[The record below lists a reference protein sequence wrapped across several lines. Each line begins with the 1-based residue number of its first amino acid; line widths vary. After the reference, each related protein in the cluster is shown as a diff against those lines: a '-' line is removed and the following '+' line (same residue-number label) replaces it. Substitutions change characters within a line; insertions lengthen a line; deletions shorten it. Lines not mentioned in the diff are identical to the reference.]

1 MRRDGG
7 WLERLPVKKRL
18 IVMTFLVVL
27 VTVALV
33 SGCIGAFSYRTIST
47 QAMDARAQLAHF
59 TAASIAKRM
68 QECLRLTDLILSQDL
83 VKDAISRTASGE
95 AYPLAEQIQDAK
107 DISAFTQT
115 LESTSSVVRVRILL
129 CGQALYSNEL
139 VTFFPMDG
147 ELRAHLAQ
155 LRAQGQYYTISEGE
169 FPYIFQKTQR
179 VVSFTRPSVSTEDFQ
194 TIEGGVAIDI
204 ATEEILSYMRNMLV
218 SPEDAVTLYD
228 AAGTPILRVGNEK
241 LAQLAS
247 PGGALDAWHGAA
259 EEVFFYETQLPA
271 EQWLLSYRV
280 QAAALYSPATELLRT
295 IVLVLAAALLV
306 ALLMTITTSTAQSR
320 RLLALAHAMDR
331 VRNGDMDVRVEEGGK
346 NEMGIMEHSFNYLA
360 DSLQRTLDA
369 RVEAGKQMVQLEMRL
384 LQSQIKPHFLY
395 NTLGLI
401 CWRLTKKGDLEGARY
416 VQALAQFYRIGLN
429 QGNALI
435 ALEQEL
441 RHVQLYVEIQNFRL
455 DGAIALQIT
464 LPQELKDIRVPGN
477 MLQPLVENSI
487 VAGILEKPGGR
498 GSVQIS
504 CAQEGKDLTILIS
517 DDGVGVDIAMVESVL
532 NQRSDSHY
540 GIWNVNRRL
549 RLIYG
554 ERAGL
559 AYSINAAGGVDVLVR
574 IPQG

>member
-259 EEVFFYETQLPA
+259 EEVFFYETRLPA

-306 ALLMTITTSTAQSR
+306 ALVMTITTSTAQSR

-401 CWRLTKKGDLEGARY
+401 CWRLTKNGDLEGARY

-504 CAQEGKDLTILIS
+504 CAQDGKDLTILIS

>member
-179 VVSFTRPSVSTEDFQ
+179 VVSFTRPSVSTEVFQ

-259 EEVFFYETQLPA
+259 GEVLFYETRLPA

-464 LPQELKDIRVPGN
+464 LPQALKDIRVPGN

-504 CAQEGKDLTILIS
+504 CAQDGKDLTILIS

>member
-68 QECLRLTDLILSQDL
+68 QECLRLTELILSQDL

-259 EEVFFYETQLPA
+259 GEVLFYETRLPA

-295 IVLVLAAALLV
+295 IMLVLAAALLV

-401 CWRLTKKGDLEGARY
+401 CWRLTKNGDLEGARY

-504 CAQEGKDLTILIS
+504 CAQDGKDLTILIS

>member
-169 FPYIFQKTQR
+169 FPYIFQKTRR

-259 EEVFFYETQLPA
+259 EEVFFYETRLPA

-504 CAQEGKDLTILIS
+504 CAQGGKDLTILIS

>member
-68 QECLRLTDLILSQDL
+68 QECLRLTELILSQDL

-259 EEVFFYETQLPA
+259 EEVFFYETRLPA

-295 IVLVLAAALLV
+295 IMLVLAAALLV

-504 CAQEGKDLTILIS
+504 CAQDGKDLTILIS

>member
-68 QECLRLTDLILSQDL
+68 QECLRLTELILSQDL

-169 FPYIFQKTQR
+169 FPYIFQKTRR

-247 PGGALDAWHGAA
+247 PGGTLDAWHGAA
-259 EEVFFYETQLPA
+259 EKVLFYETRLPA

>member
-33 SGCIGAFSYRTIST
+33 SGCIGAFSYRTISA

-169 FPYIFQKTQR
+169 FPYIFQKTRR

-259 EEVFFYETQLPA
+259 EEVFFYETRLPA

-401 CWRLTKKGDLEGARY
+401 CWRLTKNGDLEGARY

-504 CAQEGKDLTILIS
+504 CAQDGKDLTILIS

>member
-259 EEVFFYETQLPA
+259 EEVLFYETRLPA

-295 IVLVLAAALLV
+295 IMLVLAAALLV

-504 CAQEGKDLTILIS
+504 CAQDGKDLTILIS

>member
-68 QECLRLTDLILSQDL
+68 QECLRLTELILSQDL

-147 ELRAHLAQ
+147 ELRAHLVQ

-259 EEVFFYETQLPA
+259 EEVIFYETRLPA

-504 CAQEGKDLTILIS
+504 CAQDGKDLTILIS

>member
-204 ATEEILSYMRNMLV
+204 ATEEILSSMRNMLV

-259 EEVFFYETQLPA
+259 EEVLFYETRLPA

-401 CWRLTKKGDLEGARY
+401 CWRLTKNGDLEGARY

-504 CAQEGKDLTILIS
+504 CAQDGKDLTILIS

>member
-68 QECLRLTDLILSQDL
+68 QECLRLTELILSQDL

-115 LESTSSVVRVRILL
+115 LESTSGVVRVRILL

-259 EEVFFYETQLPA
+259 EGVFFYETRLPA

-401 CWRLTKKGDLEGARY
+401 CWRLTKNGDLEGARY

-504 CAQEGKDLTILIS
+504 CTQDGKDLTILIS

>member
-169 FPYIFQKTQR
+169 FPYIFQKTRR

-401 CWRLTKKGDLEGARY
+401 CWRLTKNGDLEGARY

-464 LPQELKDIRVPGN
+464 LPQALKDIRVPGN

-504 CAQEGKDLTILIS
+504 CAQDGKDLTILIS

>member
-115 LESTSSVVRVRILL
+115 LESTSGVVRVRILL

-259 EEVFFYETQLPA
+259 EEVLFYETRLPA

-401 CWRLTKKGDLEGARY
+401 CWRLTKNGDLEGARY

>member
-18 IVMTFLVVL
+18 IVMTFSVVL

-47 QAMDARAQLAHF
+47 QAMDARAQLAQF

-115 LESTSSVVRVRILL
+115 LESTSGVVRVRILL

-259 EEVFFYETQLPA
+259 EEVLFYETRLPA

-464 LPQELKDIRVPGN
+464 LPPG
-477 MLQPLVENSI
+477 
-487 VAGILEKPGGR
+487 
-498 GSVQIS
+498 
-504 CAQEGKDLTILIS
+504 
-517 DDGVGVDIAMVESVL
+517 
-532 NQRSDSHY
+532 
-540 GIWNVNRRL
+540 
-549 RLIYG
+549 
-554 ERAGL
+554 
-559 AYSINAAGGVDVLVR
+559 
-574 IPQG
+574 

>member
-280 QAAALYSPATELLRT
+280 QAAALYSPATELLRN
-295 IVLVLAAALLV
+295 IVLVLAVALLV
-306 ALLMTITTSTAQSR
+306 ALVMTITTSTAQSR

-504 CAQEGKDLTILIS
+504 CAQDGKDLTILIS

>member
-1 MRRDGG
+1 
-7 WLERLPVKKRL
+7 
-18 IVMTFLVVL
+18 
-27 VTVALV
+27 
-33 SGCIGAFSYRTIST
+33 
-47 QAMDARAQLAHF
+47 MDARAQLAHF

-147 ELRAHLAQ
+147 EQRAHLAQ

-259 EEVFFYETQLPA
+259 EKVLFYETRLPA

-401 CWRLTKKGDLEGARY
+401 CWRLTKNGDLEGARC

-504 CAQEGKDLTILIS
+504 CAQDGKDLTILIS

>member
-115 LESTSSVVRVRILL
+115 LESTSGVVRVRILL

-259 EEVFFYETQLPA
+259 EEVLFYETRLPA

-401 CWRLTKKGDLEGARY
+401 CWRLTKNGDLEGARY

-464 LPQELKDIRVPGN
+464 LPQALKDIRVPGN

>member
-33 SGCIGAFSYRTIST
+33 SGCIDAFSYRTIST

-68 QECLRLTDLILSQDL
+68 QECLRLTELILSQDL

-259 EEVFFYETQLPA
+259 EEVFFYETRLPA

-504 CAQEGKDLTILIS
+504 CAQDGKDLTILIS

>member
-1 MRRDGG
+1 MPAADGSDFEPGFGERRYF
-7 WLERLPVKKRL
+7 P
-18 IVMTFLVVL
+18 
-27 VTVALV
+27 
-33 SGCIGAFSYRTIST
+33 
-47 QAMDARAQLAHF
+47 
-59 TAASIAKRM
+59 
-68 QECLRLTDLILSQDL
+68 
-83 VKDAISRTASGE
+83 TASGE

-129 CGQALYSNEL
+129 CGQALYSNDSL
-139 VTFFPMDG
+139 HSFPMDG

-259 EEVFFYETQLPA
+259 EEVLFYETRLPA

-384 LQSQIKPHFLY
+384 LQSQIKPHFC
-395 NTLGLI
+395 TTPWG
-401 CWRLTKKGDLEGARY
+401 
-416 VQALAQFYRIGLN
+416 
-429 QGNALI
+429 
-435 ALEQEL
+435 
-441 RHVQLYVEIQNFRL
+441 
-455 DGAIALQIT
+455 
-464 LPQELKDIRVPGN
+464 
-477 MLQPLVENSI
+477 
-487 VAGILEKPGGR
+487 
-498 GSVQIS
+498 
-504 CAQEGKDLTILIS
+504 
-517 DDGVGVDIAMVESVL
+517 
-532 NQRSDSHY
+532 
-540 GIWNVNRRL
+540 
-549 RLIYG
+549 
-554 ERAGL
+554 
-559 AYSINAAGGVDVLVR
+559 
-574 IPQG
+574 

>member
-18 IVMTFLVVL
+18 IVLTFLVVL
-27 VTVALV
+27 VKVALV

-259 EEVFFYETQLPA
+259 GEVLFYETRLPA

-280 QAAALYSPATELLRT
+280 QPAALSSPATELLRT

-306 ALLMTITTSTAQSR
+306 PLLMTITTSTAQSR

>member
-259 EEVFFYETQLPA
+259 EEVFFYETRLPA

-295 IVLVLAAALLV
+295 IMLVLAAALLV

-331 VRNGDMDVRVEEGGK
+331 VRNGDMDVRVEEGDK

>member
-1 MRRDGG
+1 MRRAGG

-115 LESTSSVVRVRILL
+115 LESTSGVVRVRILL

-280 QAAALYSPATELLRT
+280 QAAALYSPATELLRN

-306 ALLMTITTSTAQSR
+306 ALVMTITTSTAQSR

-401 CWRLTKKGDLEGARY
+401 CWRLTKNGDLEGARY

>member
-169 FPYIFQKTQR
+169 FPYIFQKTRR

-247 PGGALDAWHGAA
+247 PGGALDAWYGAA
-259 EEVFFYETQLPA
+259 EEVFFYETRLPA

>member
-115 LESTSSVVRVRILL
+115 LESTSGVVRVRILL

-259 EEVFFYETQLPA
+259 EEVFFYETRLPA

>member
-169 FPYIFQKTQR
+169 FPYIFQKTRR

-204 ATEEILSYMRNMLV
+204 TTEEILSYMRNMLV

-259 EEVFFYETQLPA
+259 EEVFFYETRLPA

-504 CAQEGKDLTILIS
+504 CAQDGKDLTILIS

>member
-1 MRRDGG
+1 M
-7 WLERLPVKKRL
+7 KKRL

-259 EEVFFYETQLPA
+259 EEVFFYETRLPA

-295 IVLVLAAALLV
+295 IMLVLAAALLV

-401 CWRLTKKGDLEGARY
+401 CWRLTKNGDLEGARY

-504 CAQEGKDLTILIS
+504 CAQDGKDLTILIS

>member
-204 ATEEILSYMRNMLV
+204 ATEEVLSYMRNMLV

-259 EEVFFYETQLPA
+259 EEVFFYETRLPA

-401 CWRLTKKGDLEGARY
+401 CWRLTKNGDLEGARY

>member
-115 LESTSSVVRVRILL
+115 LESTSGVVRVRILL

-259 EEVFFYETQLPA
+259 GEVLFYETRLPA

-346 NEMGIMEHSFNYLA
+346 NEMGIMEHSFNSLA

-401 CWRLTKKGDLEGARY
+401 CWRLTKNGDLEGARY

-464 LPQELKDIRVPGN
+464 LPQALKDIRVPGN

-504 CAQEGKDLTILIS
+504 CAQDGKDLTILIS

>member
-68 QECLRLTDLILSQDL
+68 QECLRLTELILSQDL

-259 EEVFFYETQLPA
+259 EEVFFYETRLPA

-504 CAQEGKDLTILIS
+504 CAQDGKDLTILIS

>member
-115 LESTSSVVRVRILL
+115 LESTSGVVRVRILL

-228 AAGTPILRVGNEK
+228 AAGTPILRVGNEN

-259 EEVFFYETQLPA
+259 GEVLFYETRLPA

-401 CWRLTKKGDLEGARY
+401 CWRLTKNGDLEGARY

-559 AYSINAAGGVDVLVR
+559 AYSINAVGGVDVLVR

>member
-204 ATEEILSYMRNMLV
+204 ATEEVLSYMRNMLV

-346 NEMGIMEHSFNYLA
+346 NEMGVMEHSFNYLA

-401 CWRLTKKGDLEGARY
+401 CWRLTKNGDLEGARY

>member
-68 QECLRLTDLILSQDL
+68 QECLRLTELILSQDL

-346 NEMGIMEHSFNYLA
+346 NEMGVMEHSFNYLA

-401 CWRLTKKGDLEGARY
+401 CWRLTKNGDLEGARY

-504 CAQEGKDLTILIS
+504 CAQDGKDLTILIS

>member
-115 LESTSSVVRVRILL
+115 LESTSGVVRVRILL

-259 EEVFFYETQLPA
+259 GEVLFYETRLPA

-401 CWRLTKKGDLEGARY
+401 CWRLTKNGDLEGARY

-464 LPQELKDIRVPGN
+464 LPQALKDIRVPGN

-504 CAQEGKDLTILIS
+504 CAQDGKDLTILIS

>member
-401 CWRLTKKGDLEGARY
+401 CWRLTKNGDLEGARY

>member
-68 QECLRLTDLILSQDL
+68 QECLRLTELILSQDL

-259 EEVFFYETQLPA
+259 EEVLFYETRLPA

-346 NEMGIMEHSFNYLA
+346 NEMGVMEHSFNYLA

-504 CAQEGKDLTILIS
+504 CAQDGKDLTILIS

>member
-247 PGGALDAWHGAA
+247 PGGTLDAWHGAA
-259 EEVFFYETQLPA
+259 EKVLFYETRLPA

>member
-259 EEVFFYETQLPA
+259 EEVLFYETRLPA

-504 CAQEGKDLTILIS
+504 CAQDGKDLTILIS

>member
-68 QECLRLTDLILSQDL
+68 QECLRLTELILSQDL

-115 LESTSSVVRVRILL
+115 LESTSGVVRVRILL

-147 ELRAHLAQ
+147 ALRAHLAQ

-169 FPYIFQKTQR
+169 FPYIFQKTRR

-259 EEVFFYETQLPA
+259 EEVFFYETRLPA

>member
-247 PGGALDAWHGAA
+247 PGGAMDAWHGAA
-259 EEVFFYETQLPA
+259 EEVFFYETRLPA

-401 CWRLTKKGDLEGARY
+401 CWRLTKNGDLEGARY

-504 CAQEGKDLTILIS
+504 CAQDGKDLTILIS